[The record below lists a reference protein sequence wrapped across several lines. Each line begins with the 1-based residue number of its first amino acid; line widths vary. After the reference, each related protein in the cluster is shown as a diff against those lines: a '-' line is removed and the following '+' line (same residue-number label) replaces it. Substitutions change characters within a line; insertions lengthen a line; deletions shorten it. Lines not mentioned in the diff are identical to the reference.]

1 MPDLTAPNSPAIGY
15 LLALAIGFIVGRT
28 REPGTDEPPRPGIR
42 DFLIVAIVGASSAH
56 LAIVPLSVTA
66 FVAVA
71 AVLTVMRLEHSE
83 RAGITTEL
91 AALATFILA
100 YMCITPMRPVAAAL
114 AIVLASVL
122 ARKDALRRLVREE
135 ISDEEY
141 IDTLSFL
148 GLIFIIYPLLPA
160 GSFGP
165 FGFFDPRR
173 IWLFVI
179 LVSGVSYVGY
189 FLTKFVGGE
198 RGAILTAM
206 VGALTSTTAY
216 TAGISR
222 AVAEAPETAVSASR
236 SAIIGNSILFPRMIV
251 IVAAVSPALAIAGV
265 PAFAAMAVAG
275 FAAAL
280 VLCRA
285 PAPEAGGVAP
295 ATFRNPF
302 SLRPAL
308 QFGVVFTGVLF
319 FTRAAHEYLGL
330 GGQMAVSAIS
340 GLVDVDAIS
349 LTLASFVQAGTS
361 PARDAVIGMTLAAG
375 VNAIFKSA
383 IAQSSR
389 QPAFYLRLMVGFVLM
404 FAAGAAVLVFIDPS
418 ALDALTTKLLSK

>member
-1 MPDLTAPNSPAIGY
+1 MPDLTAPNSPTIGY

-28 REPGTDEPPRPGIR
+28 REPGIDEPPRPGIR
-42 DFLIVAIVGASSAH
+42 DFLIVAIVGASAAH
-56 LAIVPLSVTA
+56 LAEIAISVTA
-66 FVAVA
+66 FAAVA
-71 AVLTVMRLEHSE
+71 AVLLVMRLEHSE
-83 RAGITTEL
+83 RGGITTEL

-100 YMCITPMRPVAAAL
+100 YMCITPMRPVAAGL

-122 ARKDALRRLVREE
+122 ARKDAIRRLVREE
-135 ISDEEY
+135 ISDQEY

-148 GLIFIIYPLLPA
+148 GLIFIIYPLLPV

-165 FGFFDPRR
+165 FGFFEPRR

-189 FLTKFVGGE
+189 FLTRFAGAE

-216 TAGISR
+216 TAGVSR
-222 AVAEAPETAVSASR
+222 AVAEAPESAVFAAR
-236 SAIIGNSILFPRMIV
+236 SALVGNSILFPRMLV

-265 PAFAAMAVAG
+265 PAFAVMTAAG
-275 FAAAL
+275 FASAII
-280 VLCRA
+280 LCRA
-285 PAPEAGGVAP
+285 PTPGAGTVAP
-295 ATFRNPF
+295 TTFRNPF

-308 QFGVVFTGVLF
+308 EFGVVFTAVLF
-319 FTRAAHEYLGL
+319 FSRAAHEYLGTA
-330 GGQMAVSAIS
+330 GQMAVSAIS

-349 LTLASFVQAGTS
+349 LALASFVQAGTS
-361 PARDAVIGMTLAAG
+361 TARNAVIGMTLAAG

-383 IAQSSR
+383 IAQSSH
-389 QPAFYLRLMVGFVLM
+389 QPAFYLRLMAGFVLM
-404 FAAGAAVLVFIDPS
+404 FAAGAVAIVFVDPTLF
-418 ALDALTTKLLSK
+418 ADVITHLPTN